1 MRRSFARFLRK
12 LADFVDP
19 QIGPCPR
26 SQMVIEL
33 SCDASRF
40 EEAMRQAM
48 RSAERLKAAMPME
61 PMK

>member
-1 MRRSFARFLRK
+1 
-12 LADFVDP
+12 
-19 QIGPCPR
+19 
-26 SQMVIEL
+26 MVIEL